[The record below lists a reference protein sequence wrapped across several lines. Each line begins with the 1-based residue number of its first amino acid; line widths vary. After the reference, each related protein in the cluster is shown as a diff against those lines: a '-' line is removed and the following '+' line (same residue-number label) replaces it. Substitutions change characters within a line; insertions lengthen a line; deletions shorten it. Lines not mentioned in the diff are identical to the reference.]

1 MVSSLTLLWLALL
14 VATVAWIALVAYVV
28 QIDRRRADA
37 RVLLSTLFATLDRID
52 VRALSIDDRVATV
65 REHLDRSSRELLM
78 YAAADPQAPAAT
90 VDVLANYMGL
100 RWAGLLERDAS
111 AHGTARERWRRVTA
125 LRILHR
131 LGPAATL
138 PLLAHAV
145 EQPDEAIA
153 EAAFALLSQSS
164 DQRAIDILF
173 GALRAQRHSSSRV
186 ASHIEASPQHLA
198 FRLKGLLADPDAS
211 IRMWSATLLARYTDE
226 PVEEALVA
234 RTGDADPRVR
244 KAALKTLGVLGADLA
259 ADAAEQRLDDP
270 VPYVRAHAARCLG
283 ELGRADCAGP
293 VAKLLGDHDWWTR
306 LAARESLEM
315 MGSDVWPIVMRSL
328 SSDDE
333 FVRNGAAE
341 VIQNLGVLDSLI
353 VMEAASDNPG
363 EAKIAMLRN
372 IAHAGGMRFTES
384 LVERAGPVVGAR
396 IRQLLATIGLE
407 HVEAV

>member
-1 MVSSLTLLWLALL
+1 MLSSLALLWLAFFIA
-14 VATVAWIALVAYVV
+14 VVGWVALVAYVV
-28 QIDRRRADA
+28 QIDRRRTEA
-37 RVLLSTLFATLDRID
+37 RTLLKTLFATLDRAD
-52 VRALSIDDRVATV
+52 VRALRIDDRVARV

-78 YAAADPQAPAAT
+78 YAAADPLAPSPT
-90 VDVLANYMGL
+90 VDVLSNYMGL
-100 RWAGLLERDAS
+100 RWAGALERDAS
-111 AHGTARERWRRVTA
+111 AHGTPRERWRRITA
-125 LRILHR
+125 LRILNR
-131 LGPAATL
+131 LAPASTL

-153 EAAFALLSQSS
+153 EASFALLSQSG
-164 DQRAIDILF
+164 DPRAIDVLF
-173 GALRAQRHSSSRV
+173 NALRAQRHPASRV
-186 ASHIEASPQHLA
+186 ASHLEASPQNLA
-198 FRLKGLLADPDAS
+198 FRLKGLLADPDAN
-211 IRMWSATLLARYTDE
+211 IRMWSGALLARYPDE
-226 PVEEALVA
+226 PCEKELVA
-234 RTGDADPRVR
+234 LTDDVDPRVR
-244 KAALKTLGVLGADLA
+244 KAALKTLGVLGSDLA
-259 ADAAEQRLDDP
+259 ADAAEKKLEDP

-283 ELGRADCAGP
+283 DLGRADCAAP

-396 IRQLLATIGLE
+396 IRTLLATIGLE
-407 HVEAV
+407 HVEAL